1 MESEQFSYE
10 IILIDDASND
20 TSWEKILELG
30 KGNKSI
36 IGFNFLKILDN
47 TVQIFVV
54 FGIAKMT
61 LLLLWMMIYRILL
74 RRFQN

>member
-20 TSWEKILELG
+20 TSWEKILD

-36 IGFNFLKILDN
+36 IGLQLP
-47 TVQIFVV
+47 
-54 FGIAKMT
+54 
-61 LLLLWMMIYRILL
+61 
-74 RRFQN
+74 